1 MRDALKRSLA
11 FLLAFGM
18 AFTMSFSALA
28 EGDAE
33 TAEESV
39 PVIVE
44 EATETKAEE
53 PASVPEVTS
62 VVEEAAPAAVEEAPV
77 AEETP
82 AAEAEEPVKPAD
94 EEPSAEAEKPAVEEE
109 TAEEAPAEETETIVE
124 EVVEVIE
131 EEVVEEEPVAEE
143 GEASEEEEVETET
156 SELAGDANLLAG
168 VTTKLAVPA
177 GTGPNAKGYA
187 NFSMGQGGLLTIT
200 FKSVGIGH
208 GNLELDVYSANYDDI
223 KLWGL
228 NWTTASGT
236 VNFSAF
242 VDAGTYNIVIS
253 KTDPT
258 DEAPYEIEITPLVSR
273 EGEAGTRNNALND
286 APTLNADGTTYYG
299 IVSLQDCMLNHTD
312 YYKFVLSSP
321 GWLAFDFTNLTM
333 SDVAYIVSGQDA
345 WARNIAFWGDTV
357 GPCADLDERVAQ
369 SAHEADWYDAGVYYV
384 IVKSQFSSTDVR
396 ENQGRYQMKLTLT
409 PQALTEIENNNTIDE
424 ADSVGN
430 VLDTVNGVSKK
441 GMLGIASTPWAMNH
455 ADYYEFV
462 LPMTQVV
469 DFSVAFE
476 MADIKADIYGRDKA
490 IAVDAL
496 GAAVATWGGSAVS
509 PAGTAGNPYMLE
521 KKGVRLEAG
530 TYFVRIGTTSN
541 GNTGLY
547 TVKAQSKITASDLEV
562 KSGDGIIT
570 AKGVASGGPR
580 TALKHVYRLY
590 FKDPGTGVVSQVD
603 EQIFDEKNGTAQFS
617 PGVSGE
623 YYVTYSVT
631 DGVDEDTWKN
641 KTYPDGF
648 WKVDFTAVPFKIVAV
663 EATDDGN
670 GLLTLHAIYTGGAKL
685 EDSYYTISFQGQ
697 EIFNGSLEGGTDMKF
712 QCPATG
718 SYHIKFSGY
727 MPGHTPAWQAG
738 ECDITVDVDETTPLK
753 VTSLA
758 LKAGVT
764 TIDAVATVSG
774 GTGLTSTQFLLKD
787 AGTGLTLATFPATG
801 TSKALSHTF
810 TGLTPGKAYAV
821 VFIAKD
827 AHTTATYVDEL
838 TSQAPTV
845 TTLIST
851 TLANT
856 IAVSNVKLKGDNL
869 GNVTM
874 SADIQNAMPLTWGQ
888 FYLYFSKDGTNWD
901 VLTILNSTTGSA
913 STKVYQSGQYEV
925 QYVCGNAYN
934 PGAGAWSSIVPI
946 TLKAKVDGI
955 TLDISGSFSNPKLA
969 LIDVICKMTSAHEL
983 KSVNYYLYDDTDDPT
998 HSYVV
1003 DYFESKNVAE
1013 HVFYV
1018 TTGHTY
1024 TVEVIA
1030 KDTVSTAKDS
1040 KQFTTNP
1047 GSGSSTAFSVTS
1059 VSATKIEGQ
1068 KVTLDAVT
1076 NDARKLI
1083 DAYFIIYNDASKVV
1097 ATLDG
1102 KARNT
1107 TIALKNGTYSVQF
1120 TATDG
1125 ATWANAWGSFTV
1137 GSSTPSTPS
1146 GGTNSVTGPDAN
1158 GIYTVTINSS
1168 ITDTDMI
1175 WVRYTVYDKSKN
1187 IAYTWQWPGS
1197 GQYTSHTFDVTSNY
1211 SDIKGGSCSIEAY
1224 NGTVWRAC
1232 EWITIN

>member
-62 VVEEAAPAAVEEAPV
+62 VVEEAPAPAVEEAAPV

-82 AAEAEEPVKPAD
+82 AAEAQEPVKPAD
-94 EEPSAEAEKPAVEEE
+94 EAPSAEAEEPAVEEE
-109 TAEEAPAEETETIVE
+109 TPASDETVAVE
-124 EVVEVIE
+124 EVEVEVVE
-131 EEVVEEEPVAEE
+131 EIPAVEEEPVEEAAEETEEE
-143 GEASEEEEVETET
+143 GEVASETAD
-156 SELAGDANLLAG
+156 LAGDANLVAG
-168 VTTKLAVPA
+168 VATRLAVPA
-177 GTGPNAKGYA
+177 GTGANAKGYA
-187 NFSMGQGGLLTIT
+187 NFTMGQGGLLTIT

-228 NWTTASGT
+228 NWTTANGT

-258 DEAPYEIEITPLVSR
+258 DEAPYEIEITPVVSR
-273 EGEAGTRNNALND
+273 EGEAGTRNNAIND

-299 IVSLQDCMLNHTD
+299 IVSLQDTMRDKVD

-333 SDVAYIVSGQDA
+333 SEVAYAVSGEDA
-345 WARNIAFWGDTV
+345 YARDISYWSNNV
-357 GPCADLDERVAQ
+357 GGCADLDERSAQ
-369 SAHEADWYDAGVYYV
+369 SAHEADWYDAGVYYILV
-384 IVKSQFSSTDVR
+384 ESQETGSTVR
-396 ENQGRYQMKLTLT
+396 EDQGRYQMKLTLT

-430 VLDTVNGVSKK
+430 TLDAVNGTAKK
-441 GMLGIASTPWAMNH
+441 GMLGIASKQSAMGH

-462 LPMTQVV
+462 LPMTQLV

-476 MADIKADIYGRDKA
+476 MADIKADIYSRDKQV
-490 IAVDAL
+490 AVDAL

-530 TYFVRIGTTSN
+530 TYFVRIGTTDN
-541 GNTGLY
+541 DNTGLY

-580 TALKHVYRLY
+580 KATKHVYRLY
-590 FKDPGTGVVSQVD
+590 FKDSSGVVKQVD
-603 EQIFDEKNGTAQFS
+603 EQIFDEKNGTAQFG
-617 PGVSGE
+617 PGVDGE

-631 DGVDEDTWKN
+631 DGVDEDTWKG
-641 KTYPDGF
+641 KAYPDGF
-648 WKVDFTAVPFKIVAV
+648 WKVDFKAVPFKIVAV

-670 GLLTLHAIYTGGAKL
+670 GLLSLHAIFTGGAKL

-697 EIFNGSLEGGTDMKF
+697 EIYNGSLNGGTDMKF

-727 MPGHTPAWQAG
+727 MPGHTPAWEAG
-738 ECDITVDVDETTPLK
+738 ECDITVDVNETTPLK
-753 VTSLA
+753 VTTLA

-764 TIDAVATVSG
+764 SIDAVATVSG
-774 GTGLTSTQFLLKD
+774 GTGVTSTQFILKD
-787 AGTGLTLATFPATG
+787 TATGATLATFPTTG
-801 TSKALSHTF
+801 VSKALSHTF

-838 TSQAPTV
+838 TNAAPTV

-851 TLANT
+851 SLANT
-856 IAVSNVKLKGDNL
+856 LAVSNVKLKGDNL

-901 VLTILNSTTGSA
+901 VLTIINSTTGSA

-934 PGAGAWSSIVPI
+934 PGAGAWSSVVPI

-983 KSVNYYLYDDTDDPT
+983 QSVNYYLYDDTEDPT
-998 HSYVV
+998 HSYVA

-1047 GSGSSTAFSVTS
+1047 GSDSSTAFSVTKVEAS
-1059 VSATKIEGQ
+1059 KIEGQ
-1068 KVTLDAVT
+1068 KVTLTATT

-1125 ATWANAWGSFTV
+1125 ATWANAWNSFTV

-1146 GGTNSVTGPDAN
+1146 GGTNTISGPDAN
-1158 GIYTVTINSS
+1158 GIYTVTITSS
-1168 ITDTDMI
+1168 MTDTDMI
-1175 WVRYTVYDKSKN
+1175 WVRYTVFDKNKQ

-1211 SDIKGGSCSIEAY
+1211 ADIKGGSCSIEAY

>member
-62 VVEEAAPAAVEEAPV
+62 VVEEAPAPAVEEAAPV

-82 AAEAEEPVKPAD
+82 AAEAQEPVKPAD
-94 EEPSAEAEKPAVEEE
+94 EAPSAEAEEPAVEEE
-109 TAEEAPAEETETIVE
+109 TPASDETVAVE
-124 EVVEVIE
+124 EVEVEVVE
-131 EEVVEEEPVAEE
+131 EIPAVEEEPVEEAAEETEEE
-143 GEASEEEEVETET
+143 GEVASETAD
-156 SELAGDANLLAG
+156 LAGDANLVAG
-168 VTTKLAVPA
+168 VATRLAVPA
-177 GTGPNAKGYA
+177 GTGANAKGYA
-187 NFSMGQGGLLTIT
+187 NFTMGQGGLLTIT

-208 GNLELDVYSANYDDI
+208 GNLELDLYSANYHDI

-273 EGEAGTRNNALND
+273 EGEAGTRNNAVND
-286 APTLNADGTTYYG
+286 APTLSADGTTYYG
-299 IVSLQDCMLNHTD
+299 IVSQQDVMLGNYD
-312 YYKFVLSSP
+312 YYKFVLSNP

-333 SDVAYIVSGQDA
+333 SEVAYAVSGEDA
-345 WARNIAFWGDTV
+345 MSRNISYWSKTV
-357 GPCADLDERVAQ
+357 GPCADLDERSAK
-369 SAHEADWYDAGVYYV
+369 SAHEADWYDAGVYYLWV
-384 IVKSQFSSTDVR
+384 RTEASSSTLR

-409 PQALTEIENNNTIDE
+409 PQSLTEVENNNTIDE
-424 ADSVGN
+424 ADAVGN
-430 VLDTVNGVSKK
+430 TLDAVNGTAKK
-441 GMLGIASTPWAMNH
+441 GMLGIASKQSAMGH

-476 MADIKADIYGRDKA
+476 MADIKADIYSRDKQV
-490 IAVDAL
+490 AVDAL
-496 GAAVATWGGSAVS
+496 GAAVATWGGNAVS

-530 TYFVRIGTTSN
+530 TYFVRIGTTEN
-541 GNTGLY
+541 DNTGLY

-580 TALKHVYRLY
+580 KATKHVYRLY
-590 FKDPGTGVVSQVD
+590 FKDSSGVVKQVD
-603 EQIFDEKNGTAQFS
+603 EQIFDEKNGTAQFG
-617 PGVSGE
+617 PGVDGE

-631 DGVDEDTWKN
+631 DGVDEDTWKG
-641 KTYPDGF
+641 KAYPDGF
-648 WKVDFTAVPFKIVAV
+648 WKVDFKAVPFKIVAV

-670 GLLTLHAIYTGGAKL
+670 GLLTLHAIFTGGAKL

-697 EIFNGSLEGGTDMKF
+697 EIYNGSLNGGTDMKF

-727 MPGHTPAWQAG
+727 MPGHTPAWEAG
-738 ECDITVDVDETTPLK
+738 ECDITVDVNETTPLK
-753 VTSLA
+753 VTTLA

-764 TIDAVATVSG
+764 SIDAVATVSG
-774 GTGLTSTQFLLKD
+774 GTGVTSTQFILKD
-787 AGTGLTLATFPATG
+787 TATGATLATFPTTG
-801 TSKALSHTF
+801 VSKALSHTF
-810 TGLTPGKAYAV
+810 TGLTPGKASAV

-838 TSQAPTV
+838 TNAAPTV

-851 TLANT
+851 SLANT
-856 IAVSNVKLKGDNL
+856 LAVSNVKLKGDNL

-901 VLTILNSTTGSA
+901 VLTIINSTTGSA

-934 PGAGAWSSIVPI
+934 PGAGAWSSVVPI

-983 KSVNYYLYDDTDDPT
+983 QSVNYYLYDDTEDPT
-998 HSYVV
+998 HSYVA

-1040 KQFTTNP
+1040 KTFTTNP
-1047 GSGSSTAFSVTS
+1047 GSDSSTAFSVTKVEAS
-1059 VSATKIEGQ
+1059 KIEGQ
-1068 KVTLDAVT
+1068 KVTLTATT

-1125 ATWANAWGSFTV
+1125 ATWANAWNSFTV

-1146 GGTNSVTGPDAN
+1146 GGTNTISGPDAN
-1158 GIYTVTINSS
+1158 GIYTVTITSS
-1168 ITDTDMI
+1168 MTDTDMI
-1175 WVRYTVYDKSKN
+1175 WVRYTVFDKSKQ

-1211 SDIKGGSCSIEAY
+1211 ADIKGGSCSIEAY